1 MSSNL
6 RLAFVIEAID
16 RASARVRQV
25 GSTVERLT
33 TPLKKVRAHVNDM
46 LHSWK
51 TERVQASV
59 SRLRDRFGLLGGVL
73 QSIAGMFVLVGGAA
87 TGAFFAF
94 KRVADEVDQINDSAA
109 QLGITTQ
116 RFQELGFAAQMSG
129 SNQDEMAQSLALLSN
144 NMVEAINGSKEMQLW
159 FNRAGITMRELSTMK
174 VDQVLA
180 RIADKYQAVGD
191 AGQNAEKKQAM
202 SRALL
207 GRSGGRLIQLLNQGS
222 EGLRGYAAEARRL
235 GVVLDGRTVKSMTEF
250 NDTFDRAKLVVF
262 GALASALSAVAPQLQ
277 TLVEGFVKWTAE
289 NRGLIAMRVE
299 MIFAR
304 ISEVLPVLIDRGLE
318 VADAIGVIV
327 AVVDAVVEAFGG
339 WDVALNALAVL
350 LTVKLA
356 VALAT
361 TTTALYGVAAAFLA
375 TPFGLVVAGVAAVAA
390 GAALVYTHW
399 EPIKAF
405 FTDLWETVGRV
416 VDRVSG
422 FFGGGSTGG
431 ASGGWQAPAAAR
443 PAPNAIVA
451 RGGPYRDGLGGTL
464 RIQIDADGKPR
475 VKDLSKKAGSPL
487 ELDVYTGR
495 QMVTQ

>member
-202 SRALL
+202 SKALL

-299 MIFAR
+299 MVFAR
-304 ISEVLPVLIDRGLE
+304 ISEVLPPLIDRALE
-318 VADAIGVIV
+318 VAGAIGAII
-327 AVVDAVVEAFGG
+327 AVVDAVVQAFGG
-339 WDVALNALAVL
+339 WDVALNAIAVL

-356 VALAT
+356 VALAS
-361 TTTALYGVAAAFLA
+361 TTTALYSLAAAFLA
-375 TPFGLVVAGVAAVAA
+375 TPLGWVTALAA
-390 GAALVYTHW
+390 GAVLVYTKW

-416 VDRVSG
+416 ASKVAG

-431 ASGGWQAPAAAR
+431 ASGGWQAPAAAQ

>member
-1 MSSNL
+1 MSTGSL
-6 RLAFVIEAID
+6 RLSFILDAVD
-16 RASARVRQV
+16 RASAKVRQV
-25 GSTVERLT
+25 AAGVDRLT
-33 TPLKKVRAHVNDM
+33 APVKRVRASVNDL

-51 TERVQASV
+51 TERMQTSV
-59 SRLRDRFGLLGGVL
+59 ATLRDRLGMLGGVL
-73 QSIAGMFVLVGGAA
+73 QSIAGLFVLVGGAA
-87 TGAFFAF
+87 AGTFFAF
-94 KRVADEVDQINDSAA
+94 KRVADEVDQINDSAV

-129 SNQDEMAQSLALLSN
+129 SSQDEMAQSLTLLSN

-159 FNRAGITMRELSTMK
+159 FSRAGITMEELSTMK

-191 AGQNAEKKQAM
+191 AGQNAEKKVAM
-202 SRALL
+202 SKALL
-207 GRSGGRLIQLLNQGS
+207 GRSGARLNQLLNQGS

-235 GVVLDGRTVKSMTEF
+235 GVVLDGRTIKSMTEF

-277 TLVEGFVKWTAE
+277 TLIESFVKWTAE

-304 ISEVLPVLIDRGLE
+304 ISEVLPVLIDRAVE
-318 VADAIGVIV
+318 VAGAIGDIV
-327 AVVDAVVEAFGG
+327 AIVDAVVQAFGG
-339 WDVALNALAVL
+339 WDVALNAIAVL

-356 VALAT
+356 VALAS

-375 TPFGLVVAGVAAVAA
+375 TPLGWVTALAA
-390 GAALVYTHW
+390 GAVLVYTQW
-399 EPIKAF
+399 EPIKKF
-405 FTDLWETVGRV
+405 FAELWEGAGRV
-416 VDRVSG
+416 IDRVSG

-431 ASGGWQAPAAAR
+431 SSGSWEAPAAAR